1 MKKWLAFLG
10 LALTLSTQAQNV
22 TLSGYIRD
30 AATGEELINAS
41 IINEQ
46 RQGTVSNI
54 YGFYS
59 LTLPAGKY
67 TFTVSYIGYENQVLT
82 LNLKESQS
90 LNFELGEATNQLEE
104 VEVTA
109 KKLDENLNRAEMS
122 TTQLSAK
129 QIKAIPQFLGEFDV
143 VRSITL
149 LPGVTTVGEGASGF
163 NVRGGKTD
171 QNLI

>member
-90 LNFELGEATNQLEE
+90 LNFELGEA
-104 VEVTA
+104 VWI
-109 KKLDENLNRAEMS
+109 R
-122 TTQLSAK
+122 
-129 QIKAIPQFLGEFDV
+129 
-143 VRSITL
+143 
-149 LPGVTTVGEGASGF
+149 
-163 NVRGGKTD
+163 
-171 QNLI
+171 